1 MRVLITGSEGFIGKA
16 LVDELNNGGHQVAG
30 VDWNGAP
37 DYRCDLLL
45 TNDGFV
51 PGLRFR
57 DCCQDFGPDVVV
69 HLAAQVG
76 RVFGE
81 DDLRHTITSNAVMT
95 AMVAR
100 ETARAGASLVYAS
113 TSEIYGDHGDTICHE
128 DDGPFALPHNLY
140 GLSKLWG
147 EEAARLYC
155 PENLKILRPSMPYG
169 PGAPPGRGRRAIDN
183 FLWQANHGKSIP
195 VHIGAKRSWC
205 WLGDL
210 TRAVRLVIERG
221 EPGAYN
227 IGRDDAEVTM
237 LEMAKRACLLAG
249 ASFDLIEQV
258 QPPAMQ
264 TVVKRLSTQ
273 KIRDLGWAPEVELSE
288 GLPLLWEW
296 IRRFDSSGKLPVE
309 IKG

>member
-1 MRVLITGSEGFIGKA
+1 M
-16 LVDELNNGGHQVAG
+16 VAG
-30 VDWNGAP
+30 VDWSGSP

-45 TNDGFV
+45 TNNGFT

-57 DCCQDFGPDVVV
+57 DCWQDFEPDVIV

-76 RVFGE
+76 REFGE

-100 ETARAGASLVYAS
+100 EAASAGASLVYAS
-113 TSEIYGDHGDTICHE
+113 TSEIYGDHGDAICHE
-128 DDGPFALPHNLY
+128 DSGPFALPHNLY

-147 EEAARLYC
+147 EQAARLYA
-155 PENLKILRPSMPYG
+155 PENLKIVRPSMPYG

-183 FLWQANHGKSIP
+183 MMWQANHGKAIP

-210 TRAVRLVIERG
+210 THGIRLVIERG

-237 LEMAKRACLLAG
+237 FDMATRACLLAG
-249 ASFDLIEQV
+249 ASLDLIVEV
-258 QPPAMQ
+258 EAPARQ
-264 TVVKRLSTQ
+264 TVVKRLSTE
-273 KIRDLGWAPEVELSE
+273 KLRDLGWKPKVELSE

-296 IRRFDSSGKLPVE
+296 IKTFDAEGRQVGAERS
-309 IKG
+309 